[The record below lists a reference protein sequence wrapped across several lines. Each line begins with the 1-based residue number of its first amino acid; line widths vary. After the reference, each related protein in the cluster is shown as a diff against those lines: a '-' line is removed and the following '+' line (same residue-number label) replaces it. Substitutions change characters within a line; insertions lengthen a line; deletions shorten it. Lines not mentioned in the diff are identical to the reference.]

1 MGVHIHEARDKVFSL
16 AVDDLISLGITG
28 FSGNP
33 GDFTSLDVN
42 GLGGDE
48 SLGFGGEE
56 VYIFDDESFLPLERK
71 TKQQE
76 EIEKDFHESWIEL
89 DPKIRKST
97 LDSIHPDGGR
107 LITALSFPIKTRKYN
122 NSRFPSI
129 FLETRL
135 NLD

>member
-76 EIEKDFHESWIEL
+76 
-89 DPKIRKST
+89 
-97 LDSIHPDGGR
+97 
-107 LITALSFPIKTRKYN
+107 
-122 NSRFPSI
+122 
-129 FLETRL
+129 
-135 NLD
+135 